1 MKVLHVIPSVAS
13 IRGGPSQAVLEMVRA
28 LRHLNIDAEIAT
40 TNDNGDGVLDI
51 PLHQK
56 IEYQEIPSYFFAN
69 FSAKTLPRY
78 AIPYRFIPWL
88 LNHGKEYDLL
98 HIHGIFSCLSSLTM
112 AMGRIKKIPYIVR
125 PLGQLC
131 TWSMEQGARKKQ
143 LYLNLVE
150 RNNINHSQAIHLTSE
165 QEQKELSLL
174 NFKTKNFILPHGL
187 SLPPLINNARQKLR
201 CHFNLP
207 EDEIIIIFMS
217 RLHEKKGLEYLI
229 PALSAL
235 KSQKFTLII
244 AGSGTPEYEQKI
256 DKLLVDYEI
265 KNRTIC
271 PGFVNGD
278 LKNLLL
284 QGSDLFTLTSHSE
297 NFGIVVLEALAVGL
311 PVILTPGVA
320 LSSIIQDYDLG
331 YVPELNIDSITQSF
345 KDFFEHYQD
354 RKNLKQRA
362 RNLIIEQYSWD
373 SIANQLA
380 SIYQQAKYSTI
391 NSSI

>member
-13 IRGGPSQAVLEMVRA
+13 VRGGPSQAVLEMVRA

-112 AMGRIKKIPYIVR
+112 AIGRIKKFPYIVR

-150 RNNINHSQAIHLTSE
+150 KNNINHSQAIHLTSE
-165 QEQKELSLL
+165 QERKELSLL

-235 KSQKFTLII
+235 KNHKFTLII
-244 AGSGTPEYEQKI
+244 AGSGTPEYEKKI
-256 DKLLVDYEI
+256 NKVLVDYEI

-278 LKNLLL
+278 LKKLLL

-311 PVILTPGVA
+311 PVIVTPGVA
-320 LSSIIQDYDLG
+320 LSSIIKDYDLG
-331 YVPELNIDSITQSF
+331 YVPELNINSITQSF
-345 KDFFEHYQD
+345 KDFFEHYQE
-354 RKNLKQRA
+354 RKNFKQRA

-391 NSSI
+391 TSSI